1 MSSLLVILGILV
13 LIFRFFSGI
22 IKYLILKTTA
32 FDKKEAKKAAIEEAS
47 KLSYEDP
54 VITCDYCGC
63 KIDTKVDSV
72 CPHCGASYAG
82 DKEWILRHEASK
94 EFIDKAA
101 ERIFKEREQKS
112 KEEQKKVLK
121 RVKKN
126 GIILIAVFA
135 VLLLLYEIGTNGGTT
150 RQYRGNEKLSKADD
164 DCTYVKADYKLKG
177 NSVIY
182 NKNNIK
188 ITVTGLYIAK
198 AKKKESYYNPEN
210 ASENVKIGFKVE
222 NNSNYNISL
231 YMQCSSVNK
240 VASENSG
247 FYMYDTYR
255 KHKTVQ
261 IYEPF
266 RFVQNQTVSEFIIHK
281 LSITDKDDY
290 KLSDEIDK
298 PIVMN
303 TTANQDD
310 SKLIDFK
317 DKKQIFSNDKVD
329 IYSKYMDTNSYGE
342 QYYKIYVVNKTDK
355 IFRIKDSNLKIDGKD
370 NSTGFYDEFLY
381 SGYIFQSDNINA
393 GTNAKAKI
401 ECTISFKCNEDPSND
416 FSTGYLELTK

>member
-1 MSSLLVILGILV
+1 
-13 LIFRFFSGI
+13 
-22 IKYLILKTTA
+22 
-32 FDKKEAKKAAIEEAS
+32 
-47 KLSYEDP
+47 
-54 VITCDYCGC
+54 
-63 KIDTKVDSV
+63 
-72 CPHCGASYAG
+72 
-82 DKEWILRHEASK
+82 
-94 EFIDKAA
+94 
-101 ERIFKEREQKS
+101 
-112 KEEQKKVLK
+112 
-121 RVKKN
+121 
-126 GIILIAVFA
+126 
-135 VLLLLYEIGTNGGTT
+135 
-150 RQYRGNEKLSKADD
+150 
-164 DCTYVKADYKLKG
+164 
-177 NSVIY
+177 
-182 NKNNIK
+182 
-188 ITVTGLYIAK
+188 
-198 AKKKESYYNPEN
+198 
-210 ASENVKIGFKVE
+210 
-222 NNSNYNISL
+222 
-231 YMQCSSVNK
+231 
-240 VASENSG
+240 
-247 FYMYDTYR
+247 MYDTYR

-281 LSITDKDDY
+281 LSITDIDDY